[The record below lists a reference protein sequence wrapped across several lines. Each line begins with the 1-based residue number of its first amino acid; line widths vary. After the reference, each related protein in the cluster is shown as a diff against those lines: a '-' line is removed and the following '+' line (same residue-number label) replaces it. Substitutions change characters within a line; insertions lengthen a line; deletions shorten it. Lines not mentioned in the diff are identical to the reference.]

1 MRRIVLGNW
10 KMNLNIR
17 QAELLAS
24 RLKANIKKPTANIV
38 LCPNSVC
45 LSTISNLVKSYG
57 DSTMSVGAQNIYD
70 KDEGPYTGEVSG
82 AVIKGLAD
90 YCIVGHSERRV
101 IFGESDDLIASKV
114 AACFR
119 NNIIPV
125 LCVGENLKQRHEKI
139 AKNIVIDQL
148 EQDLSEIIA
157 EEVKNVVVAYE
168 PVWAIGTGENAS
180 PYDVEEMLIEIQ
192 KYLFNKYRDAIAP
205 KVRIIYGGSVKG
217 ENAKSY
223 LDLPQCD
230 GLLVGG
236 ASLNYHDFSK
246 ICQLG

>member
-192 KYLFNKYRDAIAP
+192 KYLFNKYRDAITP

>member
-82 AVIKGLAD
+82 AIIKGLAD

-101 IFGESDDLIASKV
+101 VFGESDDLIASKV

-148 EQDLSEIIA
+148 EQDLGEITA
-157 EEVKNVVVAYE
+157 EEAKNVVVAYE